1 MASPGFDARKSDIAR
16 WGGACVAVTVV
27 LLAEVRICGCTVRV
41 DTFSGRS
48 DEDVQRFRTEQR
60 DKLAGV
66 TS

>member
-1 MASPGFDARKSDIAR
+1 MPGFDARKSDIAR

-27 LLAEVRICGCTVRV
+27 LLAEARICRCIVHV

-48 DEDVQRFRTEQR
+48 DEGARRIGTDQR
-60 DKLAGV
+60 DKLIGV